1 MSSESTR
8 EDASAFMNIYDTALV
23 QALKKPAFAAR
34 LDGAGPAFLDRIRRY
49 DEALD
54 VAAGLAACGI
64 AAAPSFLAAELVF
77 HAEHIGTPS
86 ILASFLAVAS
96 LCAAMWAYR
105 STIREV
111 RGAFPD
117 GVPIDRDGMPVAS
130 VDPLPVS
137 EKERRGSERSA
148 YLVRWGGI
156 CREATA
162 SVLGVGA
169 VFVVISVIRGG
180 EGAAAVLGCALD
192 GGLLAIAGAA
202 LRRAGVR
209 ALVGSLADDPEKQG

>member
-8 EDASAFMNIYDTALV
+8 DGDPAFMNIYDTALV

-34 LDGAGPAFLDRIRRY
+34 LDGA
-49 DEALD
+49 
-54 VAAGLAACGI
+54 
-64 AAAPSFLAAELVF
+64 APSFLAAELVF

-86 ILASFLAVAS
+86 ILASILAAAS

-105 STIREV
+105 SMIREV

-137 EKERRGSERSA
+137 EKERRGSERA
-148 YLVRWGGI
+148 ACLVRWGGI

-169 VFVVISVIRGG
+169 VFVVISVIGGG
-180 EGAAAVLGCALD
+180 EGAAAVLGCALA